1 MTPAEIVKFIER
13 HRWPLSSEKD
23 LQEIFHAALLA
34 AGVPARREVRL
45 DDKNIIDVMIGPVG
59 VEMKIRGERRAIY
72 HQCERYCMFEK
83 VESLVLATSRSMG
96 IPQFINCKPVMVA
109 SLSRGWL

>member
-23 LQEIFHAALLA
+23 LQEMFHAALVS

-45 DDKNIIDVMIGPVG
+45 DEESIIDVMIGSVG
-59 VEMKIRGERRAIY
+59 VEMKIKGQRRAIY
-72 HQCERYCMFEK
+72 QQCERYCMIER
-83 VESLVLATSRSMG
+83 VESLVLATAVSMG
-96 IPQFINCKPVMVA
+96 MPQVINCKPVMVA